1 MRLAAHH
8 GSVVESVDTTDLKS
22 VGGYTLWGFKSP
34 RSYSSQSDNR
44 PLKPPMAPDLE
55 YTSLMSKTTTQLSVS
70 TRRGVI
76 TFTSDLEWN
85 EAIALCQEES
95 RKGNKFA
102 FDLCMRETKG
112 LFMSESQVS
121 WVYKIA
127 EDMRKLR
134 EPSPAKSAPRSIDAS
149 NILASVT
156 EARARGIKK
165 PVLRLVDPVG
175 NDIRVKYMS
184 MGMNAGGAWVTY
196 NDGLIGKIDDC
207 GEFTITNR
215 FCSDKISAKI
225 FDFIEITNHDVK
237 GALESYGKITSKC
250 GCCGLPLTNKRS
262 IELGI
267 GPICLDKY
275 GLLSFA

>member
-1 MRLAAHH
+1 M
-8 GSVVESVDTTDLKS
+8 ESVDTAHLKCA
-22 VGGYTLWGFKSP
+22 GGYTLWGFKSP
-34 RSYSSQSDNR
+34 RSYSSQSGNR

-127 EDMRKLR
+127 EDVRKLR
-134 EPSPAKSAPRSIDAS
+134 EPSPAKSTPRSIDAS
-149 NILASVT
+149 NILASVA

-184 MGMNAGGAWVTY
+184 MGINAGGAWVTY

-250 GCCGLPLTNKRS
+250 GCCGLPLTNKKS